1 MIELI
6 SKILPGIGEMANIHP
21 MLVHFP
27 IALLNAFVL
36 MELLAYLLKKEE
48 LRVAATWML
57 YLGTLGAAGAVA
69 AGFVAAGS
77 VPHDSEIHAI
87 MIRHRNFGA
96 TVLCLSLILSIF
108 RFISIDKT
116 RTVQLF
122 IGIITVVTMTFG
134 ADLGGLMVY
143 KYGVAVQAA
152 PQPEGHEHSGGDD
165 HSIGGDET
173 DNMDMKGM
181 TLEEEGSATSGG
193 DHRDSDDHSIPHK
206 H

>member
-1 MIELI
+1 MELI
-6 SKILPGIGEMANIHP
+6 SKILPGLGEMANIHP

-27 IALLNAFVL
+27 IALLNAFIL

-48 LRVAATWML
+48 LRSAATWML
-57 YLGTLGAAGAVA
+57 YLGTLGALGAVG

-77 VPHDSEIHAI
+77 VPHDSEIHTI
-87 MIRHRNFGA
+87 MTRHRNFGV

-108 RFISIDKT
+108 RFIAIDKA
-116 RTVQLF
+116 RTVQFL

-143 KYGVAVQAA
+143 KYGVAVQAV
-152 PQPEGHEHSGGDD
+152 PRHEEHDHSASGKNHSVVESKDDDEFSGIILEDDSMDTAKDHDD
-165 HSIGGDET
+165 HSV
-173 DNMDMKGM
+173 
-181 TLEEEGSATSGG
+181 
-193 DHRDSDDHSIPHK
+193 PHE

>member
-1 MIELI
+1 MTELI
-6 SKILPGIGEMANIHP
+6 SKVLPGIGEMVNIHP

-27 IALLNAFVL
+27 IALLNAFVI

-48 LRVAATWML
+48 LRIAATWML
-57 YLGTLGAAGAVA
+57 YLGTVGALGAVG
-69 AGFVAAGS
+69 AGFAAAGS

-96 TVLCLSLILSIF
+96 TVLCLSLILVII
-108 RFISIDKT
+108 RFIAIDKA
-116 RTVQLF
+116 RTVQLL

-143 KYGVAVQAA
+143 KYGVAVKAV
-152 PQPEGHEHSGGDD
+152 PQPEGHDHSMGGHETDGMDMKEMIIEEERSTTGGDHHDADD
-165 HSIGGDET
+165 HST
-173 DNMDMKGM
+173 
-181 TLEEEGSATSGG
+181 
-193 DHRDSDDHSIPHK
+193 PHE